1 MNTGDIVSEM
11 VNDMGMSQDQLL
23 AMQNQGGGGPMPGY
37 GQGGQGGPGQGIP
50 GTPEEQMRM
59 MSQMQNQ
66 MQGAY
71 DNGQQYAEQESHI
84 QQPGT
89 GAEYEEE
96 VQQEPRSPSPAA
108 YDSVSNSSSESTNST
123 NSVADMHTLGLDGTK
138 PKSFLDNV
146 LAYLKDPLV
155 VIVLFVIIN
164 LAPVD
169 KLFQQYLP
177 ALIKSNNYYYLGS
190 KGLVLGAAYLTSK
203 LAFQL

>member
-11 VNDMGMSQDQLL
+11 VNDMGMSQDQLM
-23 AMQNQGGGGPMPGY
+23 AMQNQGGGGGGAPMPGY
-37 GQGGQGGPGQGIP
+37 GQGGQGIP

-71 DNGQQYAEQESHI
+71 DNGQQYAEQEAHI
-84 QQPGT
+84 QQPGV
-89 GAEYEEE
+89 EYEEE
-96 VQQEPRSPSPAA
+96 VVQQEAPPPVA
-108 YDSVSNSSSESTNST
+108 YDSVSNSSSESTNSS

-177 ALIKSNNYYYLGS
+177 ALIRSNNYYYLGI
-190 KGLVLGAAYLTSK
+190 KGLILGAAYLTSK
-203 LAFQL
+203 LAFQF